1 MIRLE
6 GVTVQVGS
14 FTLEEVSL
22 VVPAG
27 GYGLIIGPTGS
38 GKTTLLEA
46 IAGHEPLRR
55 GRIALRDEDVTA
67 AAPEARR
74 VGFVYQ
80 HYHLFPHLTV
90 GENIG
95 YGLRR
100 EAPDARAGRIRELA
114 ETLGLV
120 PLLPRSVRG
129 LSGGEQQRI
138 ALARALAS
146 RPNILLLDEPFA
158 AVDPATRRV
167 LRRELRALHE
177 REGITTLQVTH
188 DFEDAMRLGD
198 VVAVL
203 AEGRIAQSGTPDAV
217 FRYPNSAFVAEF
229 IGTGTVL
236 RGTVERMA
244 QSSRAAEP
252 PSQAAE
258 QSSRAER
265 GDLAVRFAGLF
276 RSGNLSLEVVAE
288 REGEAYAVIRPAD
301 LLLSLSEGHEPA
313 PRNRFPATITRVERG
328 SAVAQVQLDAGG
340 TALVAAVMSSTAEEL
355 GLAPGVRVAVA
366 IKATA
371 IHLI

>member
-6 GVTVQVGS
+6 GVTVRVGG
-14 FTLEEVSL
+14 FTLDEVSL

-55 GRIALRDEDVTA
+55 GRITLREEDVTL

-80 HYHLFPHLTV
+80 HYHLFPHLSV
-90 GENIG
+90 EDNIG

-100 EAPDARAGRIRELA
+100 DPPDSRTRRIRELA

-120 PLLPRSVRG
+120 PLLARSVRG

-138 ALARALAS
+138 ALARALAP

-203 AEGRIAQSGTPDAV
+203 AEGRVAQSGTPDAV
-217 FRYPNSAFVAEF
+217 FRYPNSTFVAEF

-236 RGTVERMA
+236 RGTVERMEPSRA
-244 QSSRAAEP
+244 SESSR
-252 PSQAAE
+252 AAE

-265 GDLAVRFAGLF
+265 SDPAARFAGLF
-276 RSGNLSLEVVAE
+276 RSGSLALEVVAE

-301 LLLSLSEGHEPA
+301 LLLSRTEGHEPA
-313 PRNRFPATITRVERG
+313 PRNRFPAVITRVERG
-328 SAVAQVQLDAGG
+328 SAVAQVHLDAGG
-340 TALVAAVMSSTAEEL
+340 IALVAAVMTTTAEDL
-355 GLAPGVRVAVA
+355 ALAPGMTVAVA

>member
-1 MIRLE
+1 MIRLD

-14 FTLEEVSL
+14 FTLDEVSL

-55 GRIALRDEDVTA
+55 GRIALREEDVSS

-80 HYHLFPHLTV
+80 HYHLFPHLSV

-100 EAPDARAGRIRELA
+100 EAQESRSHRIRELA
-114 ETLGLV
+114 EILGLV
-120 PLLPRSVRG
+120 PLLSRSVRG

-138 ALARALAS
+138 ALARALAP

-203 AEGRIAQSGTPDAV
+203 AGGRIAQSGTPDAV

-236 RGTVERMA
+236 RGTVERM
-244 QSSRAAEP
+244 QERSDPAA
-252 PSQAAE
+252 
-258 QSSRAER
+258 
-265 GDLAVRFAGLF
+265 RFAGLF
-276 RSGNLSLEVVAE
+276 RSGSLALEVVAE
-288 REGEAYAVIRPAD
+288 REGDAYAVIRPAD
-301 LLLSLSEGHEPA
+301 LLLSRTESHEVA

-328 SAVAQVQLDAGG
+328 SAVAQVYLDAGG
-340 TALVAAVMSSTAEEL
+340 TGLVAAVMSTTAEEL
-355 GLAPGVRVAVA
+355 GLATGISVAVA